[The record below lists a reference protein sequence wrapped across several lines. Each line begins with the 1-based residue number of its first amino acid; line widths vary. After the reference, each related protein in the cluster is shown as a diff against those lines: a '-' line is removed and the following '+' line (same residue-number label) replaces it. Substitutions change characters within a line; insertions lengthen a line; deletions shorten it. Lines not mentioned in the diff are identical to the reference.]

1 MKFFKICNQIINEEN
16 KLYLL
21 LEKDHRNTIIN
32 KIKLP
37 EDVANY
43 LHELDDKYS
52 LWFADKINKMPEFH
66 SSQYK
71 VNWIRTNLQTI
82 MQGILDWIRNSPS
95 IKLNDYNWTQ
105 AKEAQEEYHDNL
117 ESQSLEGTE
126 TNTIIKKYKDGFYW
140 VDLQSYSCEEEEQL
154 MGHCG
159 GSYKAETLYSLR
171 KYDPHTQTIEAFIT
185 LAISPDEN
193 TWYQCKGKKNS
204 LPKPE
209 YHPYIADIL
218 MSSNVFKFKTEYKSY
233 NDFTAEDLIGY
244 LKKLEKTPKIEKFI
258 EKITNDIVTYSK
270 FEDVIKQ
277 YEPSSK
283 YTIYEIAL
291 DDDGNVNLQVSM
303 EFTMK
308 IYNEN
313 MLNHFIKVED
323 DSSYYHDEL
332 VDTIAGLLS
341 RIMNF
346 SVDPNNMRWNVNVS
360 ENDVSIRFNLYLNDS
375 QFSLD
380 SDGLQTFKE
389 IINDLILNEYELKIN
404 EFVFE
409 LEQEL
414 IYDNVITDVK
424 VDLINKL
431 EELNLYK
438 VKNIELYSDL
448 NIEITF
454 EEFVI
459 DNNILPLPSDR
470 YSNFDM
476 VTGRLTDL
484 QKQRDGDLQYYID
497 FFNIIFTKELKLP
510 RNNVSC
516 MFKSFNP
523 ASIYFQY
530 FIEADEVIDKDKII
544 KNIET
549 ISNNYDNILTK
560 FRQYY
565 DTVLKPIYE
574 KSVYTLDDVKF
585 DDSFSNAELEKVVK
599 IPVYDKLN
607 GELIASAN
615 IDFRKLPHL
624 SVSERIEN
632 MLKDY
637 NIRKNIKYDSNISK
651 NFFESNKN

>member
-105 AKEAQEEYHDNL
+105 AREAQEEYHDNL

-140 VDLQSYSCEEEEQL
+140 VDLQSYSCKEEEQL

-159 GSYKAETLYSLR
+159 GSAKAQTLYSLR

-218 MSSNVFKFKTEYKSY
+218 MSSDVFKFKTEYKSHL
-233 NDFTAEDLIGY
+233 DFKAEDLIEY
-244 LKKLEKTPKIEKFI
+244 LKKSDKTPEIEKFI
-258 EKITNDIVTYSK
+258 KKITSDVITYRD
-270 FEDVIKQ
+270 FEDVIKE

-283 YTIYEIAL
+283 YTLYEMEL
-291 DDDGNVNLQVSM
+291 DDDNNVNLQVSM
-303 EFTMK
+303 DFTMK
-308 IYNEN
+308 IHNEN
-313 MLNHFIKVED
+313 MLDHFIKNEVKSGLPDYYEELID
-323 DSSYYHDEL
+323 IIKSLLNLQMSFNVDSK
-332 VDTIAGLLS
+332 
-341 RIMNF
+341 
-346 SVDPNNMRWNVNVS
+346 NMRWDVFGNN
-360 ENDVSIRFNLYLNDS
+360 VSIRFNLDLNDS
-375 QFSLD
+375 QFSVD
-380 SDGLQTFKE
+380 SDGLQTFNE
-389 IINDLILNEYELKIN
+389 LFNDLRLNESRLNID
-404 EFVFE
+404 EFVLE
-409 LEQEL
+409 LERAL
-414 IYDNVITDVK
+414 ILSRMIDDARTDVI
-424 VDLINKL
+424 DKL
-431 EELNLYK
+431 GELNLYK
-438 VKNIELYSDL
+438 VKNIELDNDL
-448 NIEITF
+448 NIEIDF
-454 EEFVI
+454 QEFVI
-459 DNNILPLPSDR
+459 NNDRVIPDR
-470 YSNFDM
+470 YKIFDM
-476 VTGRLTDL
+476 VSGRLTEK
-484 QKQRDGDLQYYID
+484 QKQQDGDLQYYID
-497 FFNIIFTKELKLP
+497 FFHTIFIKELQLEK
-510 RNNVSC
+510 VDC
-516 MFKSFNP
+516 MFKSFTP
-523 ASIYFQY
+523 TSIYFNY
-530 FIEADEVIDKDKII
+530 FIQDGDFIDNNKII
-544 KNIET
+544 KNIKT
-549 ISNNYDNILTK
+549 ISNKYDSILTR

-574 KSVYTLDDVKF
+574 KCFYTLDDVKF
-585 DDSFSNAELEKVVK
+585 DESFFNAELQKVVN
-599 IPVYDKLN
+599 IPIYDKLT
-607 GELIASAN
+607 GELIASAH
-615 IDFRKLPHL
+615 IDFRKLQHL
-624 SVSERIEN
+624 SVPERVEN
-632 MLKDY
+632 MLKQY
-637 NIRKNIKYDSNISK
+637 NIRKNIKYDSDISK